1 MLAPTLDPDR
11 TAAAPI
17 GESAGMDRIGQDA
30 VDGVVDRRLPDHAPA
45 SRPVVIGGH
54 VGRLLPEPEMDLPN
68 ALQLGEFVEHLR
80 DRLLDPQIGDLIDA
94 NAIDARG
101 S

>member
-1 MLAPTLDPDR
+1 
-11 TAAAPI
+11 
-17 GESAGMDRIGQDA
+17 
-30 VDGVVDRRLPDHAPA
+30 
-45 SRPVVIGGH
+45 
-54 VGRLLPEPEMDLPN
+54 MDLPN